1 MKLLFKLLRRNI
13 SAGQILG
20 FLLVNLLGGLIVLF
34 GIQGYHDYNAFSNSG
49 DQLLS
54 SGYLVITKP
63 VGMAQTIGS
72 ALGVHTSFSDKEIE
86 ELENLPSV
94 ASVGR
99 FISAQFEVKASFAI
113 GRANVSTDIF
123 LEAVPDEFIKNDY
136 NAVGGVQ
143 HRWSATLDSD
153 TIPVIIPRN
162 YLNLYNYGYATS
174 NGMPQISDELL
185 GVFPLKLRFL
195 TADGWV
201 RYNAVV
207 CGLTNKINT
216 ILVPWK
222 FMQDANSSIAPQV
235 EPKPSRLILITETTE
250 LDDSLL
256 EYIADKGYVL
266 EGDTS
271 HVRLQSFVS
280 GIIVVVTGIG
290 FLFSFLAFFLLVIS
304 IMLLIEKNKEKIRNL
319 YSIGYSVKSIA
330 RVYQLLAAVVD
341 VAVWLVAAIVA
352 TIVYPSFTEMMQLT
366 SPGFLPASLWW
377 LWLWALL
384 FAVAFLAF
392 HSAVVYRNVK
402 RHCCV
407 NGAKRK

>member
-1 MKLLFKLLRRNI
+1 MKLLFKLLRRNV
-13 SAGQILG
+13 STGQILG

-34 GIQGYHDYNAFSNSG
+34 GIQGYRDYNAFSNSG

-366 SPGFLPASLWW
+366 SPRFLPASLWW

-407 NGAKRK
+407 NVAKRE

>member
-34 GIQGYHDYNAFSNSG
+34 GIQGYRDYNAFSNSG

-63 VGMAQTIGS
+63 VGMAQIIGS

-366 SPGFLPASLWW
+366 SPRFLPASLWW

-407 NGAKRK
+407 NGAKRE